1 MIDRTRCATITLVL
15 LGTGF
20 VVGGILLFVFGDS
33 LIDSAVK
40 KVKKK
45 KFFLINSTFFIEQGC
60 QLKDGTLAYK
70 AWRNPPV
77 PLHIAFYVFD
87 LNDTEFLNG
96 TKPPFVR
103 QRGPFVYE

>member
-45 KFFLINSTFFIEQGC
+45 KILFN
-60 QLKDGTLAYK
+60 
-70 AWRNPPV
+70 
-77 PLHIAFYVFD
+77 
-87 LNDTEFLNG
+87 
-96 TKPPFVR
+96 
-103 QRGPFVYE
+103 